1 MTFIKCAHALLLAM
15 LLPAA
20 VSLTVFPALGKTG
33 DENRL
38 KINISGTVIATGK
51 CLFIN
56 PNPPDVNFGN
66 IYYSSVAGVNNI
78 TGSYTGTLDTR
89 ISCSGD
95 TAGHAF
101 LRFQSQSGT
110 PVSDGSHKLLPV
122 SVLDS
127 SITTNEN
134 LGIRLLVNG
143 KIQDVDTAFS
153 VDPGNMP
160 KLEVELV
167 QLNPDDK
174 TWKNGLQIVSHAIL
188 TLGFD

>member
-1 MTFIKCAHALLLAM
+1 MTFIKCAHALLLAA

-20 VSLTVFPALGKTG
+20 VSLTTFPASGKTG

-38 KINISGTVIATGK
+38 KMNISGTVVATGK
-51 CLFIN
+51 CSFVN
-56 PNPPDVNFGN
+56 SRPPNINFGN

-89 ISCSGD
+89 IACSGD

-101 LRFQSQSGT
+101 FRFQSRSGT
-110 PVSDGSHKLLPV
+110 PVNYDGHKLLPV
-122 SVLDS
+122 SVKDS
-127 SITTNEN
+127 EISTNEN

-143 KIQDVDTAFS
+143 KIQDVDTDFS
-153 VDPGNMP
+153 VDLGNMP

-174 TWKNGLQIVSHAIL
+174 TWENGLGIVSHAIL
-188 TLGFD
+188 TLSFD

>member
-1 MTFIKCAHALLLAM
+1 MTFIKCAHALLLGG
-15 LLPAA
+15 LLSAA
-20 VSLTVFPALGKTG
+20 VSLTAFPALGKTG

-38 KINISGTVIATGK
+38 KINISGTVVATGE
-51 CLFIN
+51 CLFVN
-56 PNPPDVNFGN
+56 PQPPDINFGN

-101 LRFQSQSGT
+101 FRFQSRSGT
-110 PVSDGSHKLLPV
+110 PVNYDGHKLLPV

-127 SITTNEN
+127 VISTNEN

-143 KIQDVDTAFS
+143 KIQDVDTDFS
-153 VDPGNMP
+153 VDLGNMP

-174 TWKNGLQIVSHAIL
+174 TWENGLGIVSHAIL
-188 TLGFD
+188 TLSFD

>member
-1 MTFIKCAHALLLAM
+1 MTFIKYAHALLLAA

-20 VSLTVFPALGKTG
+20 VSLTAFSALGKTG
-33 DENRL
+33 DENPL
-38 KINISGTVIATGK
+38 KINISGTVVATGK
-51 CLFIN
+51 CLFID
-56 PNPPDVNFGN
+56 PHSPDINFGN

-101 LRFQSQSGT
+101 FRFQSRSGT
-110 PVSDGSHKLLPV
+110 PVNYDGHKLLSV
-122 SVLDS
+122 SVVNS
-127 SITTNEN
+127 SMTTNEN

-143 KIQDVDTAFS
+143 KIQDVDTDFS
-153 VDPGNMP
+153 VDLGNMP

-174 TWKNGLQIVSHAIL
+174 TWKNGLGIVSHAIL
-188 TLGFD
+188 TLSFD